1 MFIIDTEQFGAAT
14 QNFKP
19 INQFERNP
27 DGLIDKIKKSHL
39 DFKKQFIPKNANE
52 NFKLPFTKS
61 RARQFQE
68 GKF

>member
-39 DFKKQFIPKNANE
+39 DFKKQFIPKNANDV
-52 NFKLPFTKS
+52 LPFTKS
-61 RARQFQE
+61 IAR
-68 GKF
+68 